1 MPKKILDCIIK
12 SESVSDELKKYATD
26 FPSTDLKESMN
37 LKKFNENV
45 NDNDVLRKCRR
56 DAFIKDAMRKPL
68 KFGNQGKRF

>member
-1 MPKKILDCIIK
+1 
-12 SESVSDELKKYATD
+12 
-26 FPSTDLKESMN
+26 MN

-68 KFGNQGKRF
+68 KFGKQGKRF